1 MGKGGVAADLSRQ
14 RAAVTPGQL
23 RWPSLAR
30 LQQRPEFRPARTHA
44 NENARYLQGLGR
56 AEEQGWWGRGGG
68 WGCSRPVPAA
78 RGRGGYAGAVT
89 MVCSSARN
97 SGLHARTRMKTR
109 PDLRGARGGGGRQSR
124 APGPAL
130 GSASRPGSHARA
142 AVGRISRPGSMCTA
156 HGRTRGDLHV
166 TDRDAVENVAVNVAL

>member
-68 WGCSRPVPAA
+68 GGCSGPVPAA

-109 PDLRGARGGGGRQSR
+109 AAFKGRARGQAGVGGDNRAHLALHQARQ
-124 APGPAL
+124 AGLGP
-130 GSASRPGSHARA
+130 
-142 AVGRISRPGSMCTA
+142 
-156 HGRTRGDLHV
+156 TRV
-166 TDRDAVENVAVNVAL
+166 QQ

>member
-68 WGCSRPVPAA
+68 WGCSGPVPAA

-89 MVCSSARN
+89 MAIACASAAAPGIQALN
-97 SGLHARTRMKTR
+97 SG
-109 PDLRGARGGGGRQSR
+109 PEF
-124 APGPAL
+124 
-130 GSASRPGSHARA
+130 RPGIQAWAGAS
-142 AVGRISRPGSMCTA
+142 
-156 HGRTRGDLHV
+156 
-166 TDRDAVENVAVNVAL
+166 